1 MGPHHLWGQREPYDM
16 NATGA
21 LVLNPLF
28 VSPVLGSLTP
38 PPSSFTYA
46 FVDSDSKIQLS
57 MFAEDFRETLKD
69 ADTHKI
75 NFFPSPL
82 PPVNAMMIPRASAAF
97 LKL

>member
-1 MGPHHLWGQREPYDM
+1 
-16 NATGA
+16 
-21 LVLNPLF
+21 
-28 VSPVLGSLTP
+28 
-38 PPSSFTYA
+38 
-46 FVDSDSKIQLS
+46 